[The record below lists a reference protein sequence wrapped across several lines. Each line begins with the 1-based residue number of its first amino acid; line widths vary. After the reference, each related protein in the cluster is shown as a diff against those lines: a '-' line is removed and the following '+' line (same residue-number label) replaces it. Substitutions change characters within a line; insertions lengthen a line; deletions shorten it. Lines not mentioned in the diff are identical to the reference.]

1 MEQRDR
7 TLVIP
12 RFLADQLAGHTD
24 GDGLIF
30 TSPDR
35 TRFARRTSSVG
46 CGVPLWPTA
55 NWAIWVPH
63 DLRYTAASLAISA
76 GASVKAVQRMLGH
89 ASAQVTLDRY
99 SHLNDDDLEDLAD
112 SMDPRY
118 GAAQVRPKPES
129 DEVFHIQKRHEKA
142 T

>member
-7 TLVIP
+7 TVVIP
-12 RFLADQLAGHTD
+12 RFLADELAGPID

-35 TRFARRTSSVG
+35 HPLRSPNFLQRVG
-46 CGVPLWPTA
+46 VRLWPTA
-55 NWAIWVPH
+55 NWEIWCLTTFDIPR
-63 DLRYTAASLAISA
+63 LRCQYQQE
-76 GASVKAVQRMLGH
+76 KAVQRMLGH

-99 SHLNDDDLEDLAD
+99 SHLNDDDLEVLAD

-118 GAAQVRPKPES
+118 GAAQ
-129 DEVFHIQKRHEKA
+129 